1 MTPASSVVLDASVAV
16 RAFADDDGA
25 ALAWFQ
31 RVDSGETEAAWPE
44 LALIE
49 VANALVT
56 LVRAGR
62 MQRERAAEVLA
73 ATLAAPVRS
82 ERLDLLVEAALPIAM
97 TRSLSVYDACYVV
110 LAETMGATLVTADRR
125 LAGGTPNAVL
135 LTA

>member
-1 MTPASSVVLDASVAV
+1 VTPASSVVLDASVAV

-110 LAETMGATLVTADRR
+110 LAETMGATLVTADRK
-125 LAGGTPNAVL
+125 LAGGTPSSVF